1 MELMFAICRPQPNW
15 MPKKP
20 KLRFQ
25 IAGSESGRRVFIKSM
40 ERFAELGD
48 DTLAAAIMEL
58 NPVAQRRGFFSD
70 ETVELLRRETP
81 LPIALGAAGP
91 VQRRRRRQIEEVL
104 HRDNREA
111 RRRRQQRADH
121 RPGGRGTVE
130 LKIIADFRRVVWRE
144 TLEPA
149 ARGEIVVR
157 AGVRNAVGRIE
168 VRQVDVVRVVTVGEL
183 EHL

>member
-1 MELMFAICRPQPNW
+1 MELMFAICRPQPHW

-25 IAGSESGRRVFIKSM
+25 IARSESGRRVFIKPWGRSADLGDARLAAGIM
-40 ERFAELGD
+40 ER
-48 DTLAAAIMEL
+48 
-58 NPVAQRRGFFSD
+58 NPVPQRRGFSSD

-111 RRRRQQRADH
+111 RRRRQQR
-121 RPGGRGTVE
+121 
-130 LKIIADFRRVVWRE
+130 
-144 TLEPA
+144 
-149 ARGEIVVR
+149 
-157 AGVRNAVGRIE
+157 
-168 VRQVDVVRVVTVGEL
+168 
-183 EHL
+183 